1 MLCDDRSPYNI
12 LLLYIILGYKTRSLV
27 NLTGVNV
34 NCFYSLIPELIHPSL
49 LLV

>member
-1 MLCDDRSPYNI
+1 MLSDNRSPYNI

-27 NLTGVNV
+27 KLSCANIKR
-34 NCFYSLIPELIHPSL
+34 FYSLIPELIHPSL